1 MDLSQ
6 ATQSTNDGPTRVGMH
21 SVEGFGKTT
30 FLAHWPTPLIIGA
43 ERGIP
48 RDLGFSV
55 DTIAP
60 RQWSDVFDIVTEL
73 RTKRHSYGTVG
84 FDTMDWIEP
93 LIYQFVCDR
102 DSKRQTEMNPK
113 GRLLESIE
121 DYGFGKGYLVAEEEF
136 RKLIAELDI
145 LQVERGMH
153 VVMLMHSHTK
163 TFKNPTGPDF
173 DRWEPKCHS
182 RIARVIVEYVE
193 HMLFGFFEVTASKES
208 EDKERYKMS
217 PDKARAKGISSGVR
231 LIGAQQGALYDAKN
245 RISLPAQFEYGH
257 PQDLIE
263 SLLGKSL
270 TEAQRSTQQRP
281 RGPETEPSRS
291 PAAPRS
297 EPPPQKQQVEDVKFN
312 PAQEFAEPQD
322 ERNANGGGTYRRPPG
337 GDGVPAHHESRQ
349 ADEQRRRD
357 EAFQRTREG
366 NERTEQAQRTREP
379 QQPIANASNGKK
391 RDALDDA
398 LDLAL
403 KVRGDKYR
411 TKIDGWVTKAAG
423 DPAKIQSIINQVQQD
438 CQQPA
443 QGR

>member
-6 ATQSTNDGPTRVGMH
+6 ATPSTNDGPTRVGMH

-30 FLAHWPTPLIIGA
+30 FLAHWPSPIIVGV

-55 DTIAP
+55 DTITP
-60 RQWSDVFDIVTEL
+60 RSWPDVFDIVSQL
-73 RTKRHSYGTVG
+73 RRTKHSYGTVG
-84 FDTMDWIEP
+84 FDTMDWLEP

-145 LQVERGMH
+145 LQAERGMH
-153 VVMLMHSHTK
+153 VVMLMHSHVK

-173 DRWEPKCHS
+173 DRWEPKCQA

-193 HMLFGFFEVTASKES
+193 HMLFGFFQVTASKEG

-231 LIGAQQGALYDAKN
+231 LIGAQQNAMYDAKN
-245 RISLPAQFEYGH
+245 RIALNAEFEYGH
-257 PQDLIE
+257 PDDLIKT
-263 SLLGKSL
+263 LLGGDLSA
-270 TEAQRSTQQRP
+270 EQRASSPRA
-281 RGPETEPSRS
+281 RGPETEPRQQ
-291 PAAPRS
+291 R
-297 EPPPQKQQVEDVKFN
+297 EPDVKFN
-312 PAQEFAEPQD
+312 PAQEFADQPQD
-322 ERNANGGGTYRRPPG
+322 ERNPNGGGTYRRSPA
-337 GDGVPAHHESRQ
+337 GDGVPAHHESRA
-349 ADEQRRRD
+349 ADEARRR
-357 EAFQRTREG
+357 EETFQRTREG
-366 NERTEQAQRTREP
+366 NARTEQAQREQRDNG
-379 QQPIANASNGKK
+379 PIDGGQRHLEEADRRVSKGPL
-391 RDALDDA
+391 DQALE
-398 LDLAL
+398 LAL

-423 DPAKIQSIINQVQQD
+423 DPAKLQSIINQVNSD
-438 CQQPA
+438 CAQPT